1 MKKIIFLYLILL
13 PNKELL
19 GSVNNNPFEYFSFS
33 IELLKNV
40 NNNDLHYFYQPQN
53 GFKTSFSSPFY
64 WGKIQA
70 SLDLMPFNGKEK
82 NYIDFIG
89 VQPALKWVKPLYT
102 SNKISFEIGG
112 GVGLFIFSFSG
123 VKSLKDDDFLLYNLA
138 SLTESELS
146 SSYLSQIQYFIN
158 KKVSLTFNINIDRVY
173 TYKPINLINI
183 SIGIG
188 YTNKTPG
195 WMKLILQ

>member
-64 WGKIQA
+64 WGEIQA
-70 SLDLMPFNGKEK
+70 SLDLLPFNGEEK

-89 VQPALKWVKPLYT
+89 IHPTLKWIKPLYT
-102 SNKISFEIGG
+102 SNKISFGIGG
-112 GVGLFIFSFSG
+112 GIGLFIFSFSNRN
-123 VKSLKDDDFLLYNLA
+123 DRFLLYNLA
-138 SLTESELS
+138 TVTESELS

>member
-64 WGKIQA
+64 WGEIQA
-70 SLDLMPFNGKEK
+70 SLDLLPFNGEEK

-89 VQPALKWVKPLYT
+89 IHPTLKWIKPLYT
-102 SNKISFEIGG
+102 SNKISFGIGG
-112 GVGLFIFSFSG
+112 GIGLFIFSFS
-123 VKSLKDDDFLLYNLA
+123 DRNDRFLLYNLVTI
-138 SLTESELS
+138 TESELS

-158 KKVSLTFNINIDRVY
+158 NEMSLTFNINIDRVY

>member
-1 MKKIIFLYLILL
+1 M

-64 WGKIQA
+64 WGEIQA
-70 SLDLMPFNGKEK
+70 SLALLPFNGEEK

-89 VQPALKWVKPLYT
+89 IHPTLKWIKPLYT
-102 SNKISFEIGG
+102 SNKISFGIGG
-112 GVGLFIFSFSG
+112 GIGLFIFSFS
-123 VKSLKDDDFLLYNLA
+123 DRNDRFLLYNLV
-138 SLTESELS
+138 SITESELS

-158 KKVSLTFNINIDRVY
+158 KNVRLTFNINIDRVY

-183 SIGIG
+183 SMGIG

>member
-33 IELLKNV
+33 MELLKNV

-89 VQPALKWVKPLYT
+89 IQPTLKWIKPLYT
-102 SNKISFEIGG
+102 SNKISFLIGG
-112 GVGLFIFSFSG
+112 GIGLFIFSFSG
-123 VKSLKDDDFLLYNLA
+123 DKGLKGDGFLLYNLA
-138 SLTESELS
+138 SVTESELS

-158 KKVSLTFNINIDRVY
+158 KELSLTFNINIDRVH

-183 SIGIG
+183 SMGIG
-188 YTNKTPG
+188 YRNKTPN
-195 WMKLILQ
+195 WIKLILQ